1 MIPWWGSSPYKYQE
15 ISADIQPFYRE
26 PPRESLG
33 LPMKIDVYHHF
44 AEINVNE
51 LKAQLDRIEVL
62 LNGLTAQG
70 IAMSAEFDALQAEV
84 AKNAEVDQSAIVLL
98 QGLSAQ
104 ILALKDDPVALAAM
118 AANLS
123 ASSQALADAV
133 VANTPAA

>member
-1 MIPWWGSSPYKYQE
+1 M
-15 ISADIQPFYRE
+15 
-26 PPRESLG
+26 
-33 LPMKIDVYHHF
+33 PMRIDVYHHLS
-44 AEINVNE
+44 EINVSE

-70 IAMSAEFDALQAEV
+70 TVMTQEFDALQAEV
-84 AKNAEVDQSAIVLL
+84 TKNSEVDQSAILLL

-104 ILALKDDPVALAAM
+104 IMALKDNPVALAAM
-118 AANLS
+118 AANLG